1 MYESTNG
8 KLLDNAAIWFNK
20 ICKNYKVVFTKLNY
34 SCEVHQSSKM
44 SLFLMLEH
52 ALNVFKKT
60 LAGHRNSSGGPRVVY
75 HCSRLMNYFNALS
88 IYIYYCTEVQ
98 GEHFHI

>member
-1 MYESTNG
+1 
-8 KLLDNAAIWFNK
+8 
-20 ICKNYKVVFTKLNY
+20 
-34 SCEVHQSSKM
+34 
-44 SLFLMLEH
+44 MLEH